1 MCLNDKKID
10 NTFIFQVFFLFSFII
25 LDFLGNYKNV
35 TILLRAEL
43 SSIFSNSVLEE
54 LTMTRLNINFAYK
67 CVWKTNSDLCENL

>member
-54 LTMTRLNINFAYK
+54 LTMTRLNK
-67 CVWKTNSDLCENL
+67 LCLQMRLKNKLRLV